1 MYHPLSSADEIAT
14 IERVLYWN
22 QAAAQQEDSAM
33 VDELRRVFEQAQQQ
47 PEDVQ
52 RRIAELVALE
62 LEGRE
67 WDALVSSP
75 QGQETLERL
84 AAEAREE
91 IARGDVDEGV

>member
-1 MYHPLSSADEIAT
+1 
-14 IERVLYWN
+14 
-22 QAAAQQEDSAM
+22 M
-33 VDELRRVFEQAQQQ
+33 VEELRRVFEQVQQL

-52 RRIAELVALE
+52 RKIAELAALE

-67 WDALVSSP
+67 WDALVVSP

-91 IARGDVDEGV
+91 IARGDVYEGE